1 MSRHHLINGKQVPF
15 TLEEERARDLEE
27 KAFAQKQAY
36 YEANLSYK
44 DQRKSA
50 YPPIGEQLDMLW
62 HAMNEGKI
70 PRDNSFYESLKAI
83 KEEFPKP
90 I

>member
-1 MSRHHLINGKQVPF
+1 
-15 TLEEERARDLEE
+15 
-27 KAFAQKQAY
+27 
-36 YEANLSYK
+36 
-44 DQRKSA
+44 
-50 YPPIGEQLDMLW
+50 MLW